1 MTAEILTST
10 IFTNYGGKTGTSTA
24 FALNAAF
31 EIAEH
36 EMSSHLHTL
45 LVPANVSG
53 TYLNQGNPFEMDY
66 GYVHAILGI
75 NIVAAY
81 HEIYTYSATDLSHHV
96 YIRNSKY
103 GQVDIGLGA
112 CSPCSSYPS
121 AYQVNVYYN
130 AGLPS
135 VISSAPDFLWALTMA
150 AQLVL
155 NEMSTD
161 GFLANET
168 PGGIGVE
175 SFSNEL
181 YSEKR
186 VPLGTT
192 VFGSS
197 PVAQQIARIV
207 NQYRCR
213 TVGRFRR

>member
-10 IFTNYGGKTGTSTA
+10 IFTNYGGKTGTSTS
-24 FALNAAF
+24 FALAAAF

-53 TYLNQGNPFEMDY
+53 TYLWNMGNPFEMDY
-66 GYVHAILGI
+66 GYVHAILGVNLVVAYN
-75 NIVAAY
+75 NIY
-81 HEIYTYSATDLSHHV
+81 SYSATDLAHNI

-103 GQVDIGLGA
+103 GQVDIGL
-112 CSPCSSYPS
+112 CPCPS
-121 AYQVNVYYN
+121 CPYQVNVYYN

-135 VISSAPDFLWALTMA
+135 IISTAPDFLWALTMA

-168 PGGIGVE
+168 PGGIGVQ

-186 VPLGTT
+186 TPLGHTI
-192 VFGSS
+192 FGSS
-197 PVAQQIARIV
+197 PIAQNIARVV
-207 NQYRCR
+207 NQFRCR
-213 TVGRFRR
+213 SIGRFRR